1 MTKEEAIKGLKENL
15 CSLCAYGSQNMDS
28 CDIKE
33 CDNRDFIKVLE
44 QQPGE
49 DYLSREFIK
58 IIVEYPLEDLCTY
71 PKYKGKPYFSIVYR
85 ENGEEFVGYGTYKP
99 EVLTDYLKRYFM
111 PTISY
116 DCVSREQAI
125 KTISTDI
132 QLNLEGKSG
141 LLKYSDEIKD
151 ILKTLLDNQEKKLKS
166 LPPVTPTQCIAA
178 VRFSKEDLREICNER
193 IEIECTHGICKD
205 CTKSKIL
212 NDFEGYSIVCSRFG
226 RMAVNPDFYCADF
239 EKQGN
244 EK

>member
-28 CDIKE
+28 CDIRE

-44 QQPGE
+44 QQP
-49 DYLSREFIK
+49 SQ
-58 IIVEYPLEDLCTY
+58 
-71 PKYKGKPYFSIVYR
+71 
-85 ENGEEFVGYGTYKP
+85 
-99 EVLTDYLKRYFM
+99 
-111 PTISY
+111 
-116 DCVSREQAI
+116 DCVSRQAVLDCL
-125 KTISTDI
+125 TAT
-132 QLNLEGKSG
+132 G
-141 LLKYSDEIKD
+141 LKKFDF
-151 ILKTLLDNQEKKLKS
+151 ILDAREKVNN

-178 VRFSKEDLREICNER
+178 FRFGKEDLREICNER

-239 EKQGN
+239 EKRGDEN
-244 EK
+244 GV